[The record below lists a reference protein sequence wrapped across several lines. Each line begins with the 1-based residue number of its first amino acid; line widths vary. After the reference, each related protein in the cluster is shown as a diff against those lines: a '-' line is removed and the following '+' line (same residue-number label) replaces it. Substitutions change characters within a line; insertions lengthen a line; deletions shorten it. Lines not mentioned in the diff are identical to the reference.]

1 MTEHSCEQCG
11 AENAPDAQFCAK
23 CDFYLGWDT
32 RGSTLGNA
40 PLTSSQPVVR
50 ETHSQKFP
58 VLSPAGPQ
66 RRPDPRPAR
75 QPSQAGRQATAPT
88 VVLETE
94 EVVVHPDEGGTFDVR
109 IHNPSSIVDG
119 YTVEAPKAPPWL
131 TFTHPEIRILTD
143 EEQVTTV
150 TLGIRP
156 EFSVYVQRFHLPVQ
170 IRSVE
175 NPAVYA
181 EVDLIVVIPRIGGP
195 VTITPEPHVV
205 RLRDQTAGRF
215 RLHLDNKES
224 NYPQRY
230 QLGGSDPEGVVR
242 FTFRPNMIECPPLRV
257 STVEV
262 RFETPAPEVG
272 QQANRT
278 LNITAANDENKVEAV
293 VNVAQLTSAAPPDS
307 PVRLRLEPS
316 VTRVADSTTAE
327 VTVIIDNA
335 RGSKDRQLRFAGRD
349 PEKRMRFAF
358 AQQRVSVRAGQ
369 QTRVGV
375 RVSAPLP
382 DAGEEV
388 ERQFAVVCH
397 DGKDESEATGSLV
410 QFANASPITTAQIR
424 LDPQHIVIRN
434 RSSGRSMVTVDNS
447 RGAQPLS
454 VWLSGSDPEG
464 AVNFEFAPPR
474 IDMPAR
480 GYGQAWLRLRADLPG
495 NAKSVDRD
503 IKVIAAD
510 QTGRVEADGRFSQS
524 MSDLWPILRII
535 LTLVGGLVVVLGA
548 FLDWF
553 KIVNYKVDKLKD
565 LSNQIQG
572 FGAND
577 PDRMHHIVEAAL
589 QPSARALVLV
599 LAGVMMLGIL
609 SSKGKITIL
618 AGLLT
623 AAAAVAVI
631 VYEQWDLNTINGHP
645 PELPWGQP
653 VIGIYLVAIG
663 GVIGIVGGLC
673 ARKAN

>member
-1 MTEHSCEQCG
+1 MTEHACEQCG
-11 AENAPDAQFCAK
+11 AENAPDAQFCVK

-58 VLSPAGPQ
+58 VVSVDRPQ
-66 RRPDPRPAR
+66 RRPDPQPAR
-75 QPSQAGRQATAPT
+75 RPSSSGRQAEAPT
-88 VVLETE
+88 VTLETE

-109 IHNPSSIVDG
+109 IHNSSSIVDG
-119 YTVEAPKAPPWL
+119 YTVEAAKAPPWL
-131 TFTHPEIRILTD
+131 TITHPEIRVLTD
-143 EEQVTTV
+143 EEQLTTV

-175 NPAVYA
+175 NSAVYA
-181 EVDLIVVIPRIGGP
+181 EVNLVVVIPRIGGP
-195 VTITPEPHVV
+195 VTMTPEPHVV
-205 RLRDQTAGRF
+205 RMRDQTAGRF
-215 RLHLDNKES
+215 RIHLDNKES

-230 QLGGSDPEGVVR
+230 QLDGSDPEGVVR
-242 FTFRPNMIECPPLRV
+242 FTFRPHIVECPPLRV

-262 RFETPAPEVG
+262 RFEAPAPEVG

-327 VTVIIDNA
+327 VSVMIDNS

-349 PEKRMRFAF
+349 PERKIRFAF
-358 AQQRVSVRAGQ
+358 AQQQVFVRAGKQ
-369 QTRVGV
+369 ARVGV
-375 RVSAPLP
+375 RVNAPLP
-382 DAGEEV
+382 DQGEEM

-397 DGKDESEATGSLV
+397 DGKDESEATGSIV
-410 QFANASPITTAQIR
+410 QFASASPITTAQIR
-424 LDPQHIVIRN
+424 LDPQHVVVRN
-434 RSSGRSMVTVDNS
+434 SSRGRAMVTVDNS
-447 RGAQPLS
+447 RGGLPLS

-464 AVNFEFAPPR
+464 AVQFEFAPPR

-495 NAKSVDRD
+495 NAKAVDRE

-510 QTGRVEADGRFSQS
+510 QSGRIEADGRFSQS
-524 MSDLWPILRII
+524 MSDLWPILRIV
-535 LTLVGGLVVVLGA
+535 LTLVGGLLVVLGA

-553 KIVNYKVDKLKD
+553 RLVNYKVDKLAD
-565 LSNQIQG
+565 LSDRIQG
-572 FGAND
+572 FAQND

-623 AAAAVAVI
+623 AAAAIAVL
-631 VYEQWDLNTINGHP
+631 VYEQWDLNTIGAHN
-645 PELPWGQP
+645 PEIPWGEP
-653 VIGIYLVAIG
+653 VVGIYLVAVG
-663 GVIGIVGGLC
+663 GVVGIAGGLC
-673 ARKAN
+673 ARRTN